1 MPRRSAASR
10 AAEETMIHP
19 QIAQTSFA
27 EISRTALPAVVAILL
42 GVFVL
47 FGVGFAGSTT
57 IHNAAHDSRHSFAF
71 PCH

>member
-1 MPRRSAASR
+1 M
-10 AAEETMIHP
+10 MIQH
-19 QIAQTSFA
+19 QIAQTSFT